1 MSDPVIESGVSSNAP
16 GKGLNPGLWIVQGL
30 LAFAFIGAAS
40 GKLMGKPEM
49 IGLYDAIGIGQWFRY
64 VTGLVELAGAVLLL
78 IPKTRIIG
86 GGLLAATMLGAIA
99 THLFILHSAPTAP
112 VVLLALTSF
121 VLWGRRAE
129 LAKLLGRP

>member
-16 GKGLNPGLWIVQGL
+16 GKGLNIGLWVVQGL
-30 LAFAFIGAAS
+30 LAFAFIGAAA

-49 IGLYDAIGIGQWFRY
+49 IGLYDAIGIG
-64 VTGLVELAGAVLLL
+64 
-78 IPKTRIIG
+78 
-86 GGLLAATMLGAIA
+86 
-99 THLFILHSAPTAP
+99 HLFILHSAPTAP